1 MYRADLQEVEN
12 LPNSP
17 HQKKNTQS
25 GVDGRHGGILR
36 WIALG
41 DLCGLAV
48 CVNESDAQSQVYS
61 PRSTTR
67 AIHLPLTKQTLSSK
81 ALGDARALNVQDSF
95 VDSSPDYGN
104 ISRRTPAQHT
114 ELLQAEGELIWNWRT
129 RALLVMEKLRLLQ
142 DEEKTVEAGWKRF
155 AISLCNLFSYE
166 KEVESARLA
175 EHKSRKDLQMPYR
188 KLQKSTVDDILR
200 IMAKQKM
207 DRFTPSLD
215 QLSMMISTYVADL
228 SSVQPAMDAYLD
240 ALQQLTTQSEW
251 LEMLIVKDMMTS
263 DLRPSTSTLKDQIQA
278 GITEVKKQL
287 VAMGD
292 HDTPLGSSNP
302 TEAELFQARA
312 QLEAMGWRLK
322 ENEELLQRHLTR
334 LFKTAPVRGARVAY
348 RFLQTE
354 ARQAGA
360 LHGSAINT
368 KAKLNVASNDALSKM
383 MQRHSVESKEDREME
398 LQLVQR
404 MVNLGHSK
412 KFLKLED
419 GTEEVERGVEIN
431 KDATNDRGELRD
443 KAIELCRGRIGRWDS
458 KVAMAI
464 MNAVGVDDANV
475 RVEETSRELRL
486 VRKLAIGL
494 REHVDRCVEALE
506 MLRSSICQG
515 TTAGGIRKL
524 RRDMMLELQTL
535 LSGAYQPTEEPGSP
549 LNIQALFEKGIPSND
564 PMGWKRQQ
572 GCGGA
577 VLTYMDARDSGVD
590 WLLNSF
596 SELLKDYFHRVES
609 VESFV
614 YMECVG
620 IQLEKHFSHRRAAA
634 LAAFEK
640 KTDITSAI
648 NIATRKR
655 MPEMVKELQAKL
667 EAVGTDV
674 SHTTVKEAKEAHLES
689 KTLKQE
695 LHDLSMRQ
703 LTRTR
708 ETSTERVIA
717 LMAFWSRE
725 EESAAF
731 ADMQRLKELMQT
743 LELSISP
750 TELTPYLEA
759 LP

>member
-1 MYRADLQEVEN
+1 M
-12 LPNSP
+12 
-17 HQKKNTQS
+17 
-25 GVDGRHGGILR
+25 
-36 WIALG
+36 
-41 DLCGLAV
+41 
-48 CVNESDAQSQVYS
+48 
-61 PRSTTR
+61 
-67 AIHLPLTKQTLSSK
+67 
-81 ALGDARALNVQDSF
+81 GDARTLNVQDSF
-95 VDSSPDYGN
+95 VDVSPDYGN

-114 ELLQAEGELIWNWRT
+114 ELLQAERDLIWNWRT
-129 RALLVMEKLRLLQ
+129 RALRVMEKVRVLQ
-142 DEEKTVEAGWKRF
+142 DEEKNVEAGWKRF

-175 EHKSRKDLQMPYR
+175 DHHKSARKDLQMPYR

-207 DRFTPSLD
+207 DRLSPGLD
-215 QLSMMISTYVADL
+215 QLSVMMSTYVADL

-240 ALQQLTTQSEW
+240 ALQHLTMQSEW
-251 LEMLIVKDMMTS
+251 LEMLIVKDVTT
-263 DLRPSTSTLKDQIQA
+263 DLRPSASTLKDQIQA

-292 HDTPLGSSNP
+292 DSPLGSSNP

-312 QLEAMGWRLK
+312 QLESMGWRLK
-322 ENEELLQRHLTR
+322 ENEELFQTHLTR
-334 LFKTAPVRGARVAY
+334 LFKTAPVRGARIAY
-348 RFLQTE
+348 RYLQTE

-368 KAKLNVASNDALSKM
+368 KAKINVASNDALSKM

-404 MVNLGHSK
+404 MVNLGNSK

-431 KDATNDRGELRD
+431 KDIANGKGELRD

-464 MNAVGVDDANV
+464 MDAVGVEDANV

-494 REHVDRCVEALE
+494 REHVERSVEALD

-515 TTAGGIRKL
+515 TTGDVRRL

-535 LSGAYQPTEEPGSP
+535 LSGAYQPTEEPGAP
-549 LNIQALFEKGIPSND
+549 LNIQALVDKGIPCND
-564 PMGWKRQQ
+564 PMGWRRQQ

-590 WLLNSF
+590 WLLKSF
-596 SELLKDYFHRVES
+596 AELLKDYFHRVES

-634 LAAFEK
+634 LAAFEN

-667 EAVGTDV
+667 AAVGTDV

-725 EESAAF
+725 EESSAF
-731 ADMQRLKELMQT
+731 ADMQRLKDLLQT
-743 LELSISP
+743 LELSISHA
-750 TELTPYLEA
+750 ELNPYLAA